1 MALTQTF
8 NRKCTNYYYYS
19 NTFTCNNRSCNQYN
33 APVYTNS
40 GYSDHTDYDDYYTEC
55 SDSGCSNQTHTET
68 YYSDGCPQSPGCN
81 DYSEGYNDHSESNPT
96 WPDHYDSGY
105 SNHHY
110 DYSDYTNY
118 QNGYYCSTY
127 ANYTNYIDASN
138 TKLGGPITL
147 TWSSIDKDAPVNSMI
162 MKEIRDNVK
171 KLSTEKQRN
180 QVSTTNVSS
189 DSGTASNSV
198 LGTYEEVKLSSVNG
212 IRDTLNNLYSELN
225 QNNSNNP
232 SFNFLQSSTIS
243 SLKTAID
250 TLASTDISSS
260 YVNYVDSNYD
270 YNNQNTY
277 SNSSN
282 IPVGNIT
289 YYGNTSSYVNS
300 YCSEYK
306 NS

>member
-96 WPDHYDSGY
+96 LPDHYDSGY

-289 YYGNTSSYVNS
+289 YYGNTSSYANS